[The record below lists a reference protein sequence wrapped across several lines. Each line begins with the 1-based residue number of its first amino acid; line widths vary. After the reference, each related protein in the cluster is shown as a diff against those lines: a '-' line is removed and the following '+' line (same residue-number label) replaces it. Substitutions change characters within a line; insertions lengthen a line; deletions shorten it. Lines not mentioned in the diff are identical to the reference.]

1 MVLQTAKGQ
10 GCCEGR
16 CCCPALVTPTFFLYP
31 DDEQERVAVEDVSID
46 EDEDLQELMSPLRN
60 QTPSEGEWMEPIS
73 TPSAAERS
81 KERQD

>member
-60 QTPSEGEWMEPIS
+60 QTPQ
-73 TPSAAERS
+73 R
-81 KERQD
+81 RQQPNTDRHW